1 MTLTL
6 SRSRQYVVRVAFES
20 SCTMQKYERCTNMP
34 YNLLKEE
41 RKEEIKKKKCKNKTI
56 KQETKKKENEK
67 KIVSYFSITKYICKF
82 IITPRI
88 KSVYTSFWK
97 GLDSVFLTSV
107 SLKQAWFV
115 FVGRKLPSLQ
125 ALNACNTHNTSTCSM
140 SSFDSTELYFN
151 NKGFYL
157 IGHIFYKR
165 LPSCKNRFNCKKWW
179 KREGILTSFSVCI
192 YIIEWLVNRYC
203 KSQPTSSGCFSSKF
217 LLAGF
222 CFWLFMTYF
231 NTISDMY
238 RIF

>member
-1 MTLTL
+1 MRPYWTQQRKTIKDIIQRSLYCSLPPALHSPSGSLKSGLYSIEQTQAYNIVVTLTL

-107 SLKQAWFV
+107 SLKQA
-115 FVGRKLPSLQ
+115 
-125 ALNACNTHNTSTCSM
+125 
-140 SSFDSTELYFN
+140 
-151 NKGFYL
+151 
-157 IGHIFYKR
+157 
-165 LPSCKNRFNCKKWW
+165 
-179 KREGILTSFSVCI
+179 
-192 YIIEWLVNRYC
+192 
-203 KSQPTSSGCFSSKF
+203 
-217 LLAGF
+217 
-222 CFWLFMTYF
+222 
-231 NTISDMY
+231 
-238 RIF
+238 